1 MKFLRIGVVILFVI
15 ISAVFGWMYID
26 EKINADKTIPVIK
39 IESDMLEVSLNADN
53 EELLKGVTAYDEKDK
68 DITHKIIVESVS
80 NFIDDGVCKVTYAV
94 CDNDNHVAKKTR
106 KIKYKD
112 YVSPRFSVSESTCYS
127 IYERINLVSII
138 SAEDCIDG
146 DISKQIILTSE
157 NYTKSVAGVF
167 SVNAT
172 VTNKKGDVST
182 IVLPLIIED
191 RSLSAPVIELE
202 SYLIYIESGE
212 KIDFEDYIVKATDVN
227 ENDLTD
233 EVRVESNIN
242 FDKEGT
248 YTVHYYVTDE
258 EGLKGH
264 SIMSVVVGN

>member
-1 MKFLRIGVVILFVI
+1 MRFLRIGVVILFVI
-15 ISAVFGWMYID
+15 VSAVFGWMFFD
-26 EKINADKTIPVIK
+26 EKINDDKTIPVIT
-39 IESDMLEVSLNADN
+39 IESDMLEVSLTADN
-53 EELLKGVTAYDEKDK
+53 KELLKGVTAYDEKDK
-68 DITHKIIVESVS
+68 DITDKIIVESVS

-112 YVSPRFSVSESTCYS
+112 YVSPRFAVSESTCYS
-127 IYERINLVSII
+127 IYESINLVSII
-138 SAEDCIDG
+138 GAEDCIDG

-191 RSLSAPVIELE
+191 RSLSAPVIELKD
-202 SYLIYIESGE
+202 YLIYVDVDEE
-212 KIDFEDYIVKATDVN
+212 VDFKEFIVKATDAN
-227 ENDLTD
+227 EKDLTD
-233 EVRVESNIN
+233 EVRVESNIKL
-242 FDKEGT
+242 DKEGT

-258 EGLKGH
+258 DGLKGH
-264 SIMSVVVGN
+264 SIMTVVVGN

>member
-1 MKFLRIGVVILFVI
+1 MKLLRIGVLVLFVI
-15 ISAVFGWMYID
+15 VSAVFAWLFID
-26 EKINADKTIPVIK
+26 EKLNADKTVPIIT
-39 IESDMLEVSLNADN
+39 IESDVLEVSLNADN

-68 DITHKIIVESVS
+68 DITEKIIVESVS

-112 YVSPRFSVSESTCYS
+112 YISPRFSISESTCYS
-127 IYERINLVSII
+127 IYEKINLSSVIG
-138 SAEDCIDG
+138 ANDCIDG
-146 DISKQIILTSE
+146 DISKQIILTTE

-182 IVLPLIIED
+182 IVIPLIIED
-191 RSLSAPVIELE
+191 RSLSAPSIELKE
-202 SYLIYIESGE
+202 YLIYVERGE
-212 KIDFEDYIVKATDVN
+212 EIDFKEYIVQATDDK

-233 EVRVESNIN
+233 EVRVESDIKL
-242 FDKEGT
+242 DKEGT
-248 YTVHYYVTDE
+248 YTVHYYVTDD

-264 SIMSVVVGN
+264 SIMTVVVGN

>member
-1 MKFLRIGVVILFVI
+1 MKLLRIGVVILFVI
-15 ISAVFGWMYID
+15 ISTIFVWMYID
-26 EKINADKTIPVIK
+26 EEVNADKTIPVIK
-39 IESDMLEVSLNADN
+39 IEDALLEVSLNADN

-68 DITHKIIVESVS
+68 DITNKIIVESVS

-112 YVSPRFSVSESTCYS
+112 YVSPRFSISESTCYS

-191 RSLSAPVIELE
+191 RSLSAPVIELKD
-202 SYLIYIESGE
+202 YLIYAELGE
-212 KIDFEDYIVKATDVN
+212 EIDFEDYIVKATDAN
-227 ENDLTD
+227 ENDLTE

-258 EGLKGH
+258 DGLRGH

>member
-1 MKFLRIGVVILFVI
+1 MKFLRIGIIVLFVI
-15 ISAVFGWMYID
+15 VSAVFGWMYID
-26 EKINADKTIPVIK
+26 EKINADKTVPVIT
-39 IESDMLEVSLNADN
+39 IESDVLEVSLTADN

-68 DITHKIIVESVS
+68 DITDKIIVESVS

-127 IYERINLVSII
+127 IYEKINLASII
-138 SAEDCIDG
+138 SANDCIDG

-182 IVLPLIIED
+182 LVLPLIIED
-191 RSLSAPVIELE
+191 RSLSAPVIELTD
-202 SYLIYIESGE
+202 YLIYVEPGKE
-212 KIDFEDYIVKATDVN
+212 IDFEEYVVSATDSK

-233 EVRVESNIN
+233 EVRVESNIKL
-242 FDKEGT
+242 DKEGT
-248 YTVHYYVTDE
+248 YTVHFYVTDE

-264 SIMSVVVGN
+264 SIMTVVVGN